1 MIRPEILIVLRR
13 WQEVILAASL
23 GLFGLWLM
31 VLGGYILMPIG
42 AALVILALSMIILA
56 LRRLRFARQTGAIG
70 IVEVDEAQIAYF
82 GPTEGGFISLQDMV
96 ELRLL
101 RLNGQQMWRL
111 QQSDGQSLLI
121 PIDATGAEGLFDAF
135 AALPDMNTAHLV
147 QELSDTTSD
156 IKTIWRK
163 STKSSATQGAGSP
176 LT

>member
-1 MIRPEILIVLRR
+1 MIRPEILIILRR
-13 WQEVILAASL
+13 WQEVILAACL
-23 GLFGLWLM
+23 GLFGLWLI

-42 AALVILALSMIILA
+42 AALVILALSMTILA
-56 LRRLRFARQTGAIG
+56 LRRLRFARPSTAIG

-82 GPTEGGFISLQDMV
+82 GPTEGGFISIQEMV

-135 AALPDMNTAHLV
+135 AALPQMNTARLV
-147 QELSDTTSD
+147 QELSDTHSD

-163 STKSSATQGAGSP
+163 STKSIATQGAGSP

>member
-70 IVEVDEAQIAYF
+70 IVELTR
-82 GPTEGGFISLQDMV
+82 PRSPISDPQ
-96 ELRLL
+96 R
-101 RLNGQQMWRL
+101 
-111 QQSDGQSLLI
+111 
-121 PIDATGAEGLFDAF
+121 
-135 AALPDMNTAHLV
+135 AALSAC
-147 QELSDTTSD
+147 
-156 IKTIWRK
+156 KIW
-163 STKSSATQGAGSP
+163 SNCACCA
-176 LT
+176 